1 MYYIC
6 TDCFLPAAYHM
17 ESWSK
22 VFCYHETDASGLLI
36 RPQGGSGPAAKELS
50 SQMVRTHQN
59 MVKISIKKEKGM
71 GEIVFDFSLS
81 S

>member
-6 TDCFLPAAYHM
+6 TDCFLPAVCHM

-36 RPQGGSGPAAKELS
+36 RSQGGSRPAGKEMS
-50 SQMVRTHQN
+50 SQMVRTQQN